1 MAFIALENVY
11 SCHLFG
17 RYTVGGGTGPI
28 LAGNRQC
35 KGGEATIFD
44 CPLMASTDAEGCNHH
59 LDQAVSCTGDSAL
72 HPHMDGAVRLTNFP
86 NGTVE
91 VYQAG
96 QWGALCGHWW
106 WNNDVGAVNICNQ
119 LGYTRGTRSEKKNC
133 GYIFDIML
141 NPGTQLG
148 TVQARS

>member
-11 SCHLFG
+11 SCHHFG

-35 KGGEATIFD
+35 NGGEATIFD

-91 VYQAG
+91 VYLAG

-119 LGYTRGTRSEKKNC
+119 LSYAGGTRFGK
-133 GYIFDIML
+133 
-141 NPGTQLG
+141 QLWLHI
-148 TVQARS
+148 